1 MKKKTDFTDKPYSKC
16 FACPHRLAQ
25 NCDGPRTAPMTLEKW
40 CEYMRDMKEANG
52 LTNAEVAERSG
63 ISVKRIEQLMA
74 LKCDQDIMRETAR
87 KIENAIVGSS
97 NQYPC
102 YLAFEEAGTDSIKQ
116 LTVALSELERMTA
129 ERAEAQKKVEHLLTQ
144 VEKLREQVGYLR
156 IENDR
161 KAKIIDK
168 FLER

>member
-1 MKKKTDFTDKPYSKC
+1 MKKKADFSDKPYSKC
-16 FACPHRLAQ
+16 FACTHRLAH
-25 NCDGPRTAPMTLEKW
+25 NCDGPRTAPMALDKW

-63 ISVKRIEQLMA
+63 ISIKRIEQLMA
-74 LKCDQDIMRETAR
+74 LKCEQDIMRETAR
-87 KIENAIVGSS
+87 KIENAIIGSS

-102 YLAFEEAGTDSIKQ
+102 YLAFEESGTDSVKQ